1 MTTLTSAA
9 TPHAYSRFSAPPGE
23 ATLLPTPPPPVKT
36 IYDVPVEIVAGMASQ
51 LYLLFNL
58 AWDYVETI
66 HEISRTL
73 RMAEAKRITRRI
85 RELKRIYDQRRSRHI
100 DGDHEGKERN
110 LALLF
115 EQLCAQHLT
124 KLHYTLTNEIKREC
138 PDTSED
144 ETYLIEAVMTAL
156 TMLDATI
163 LYGAECDAKIRSM
176 GVSGNSIITP
186 EIKELIRLLPEFT
199 AGRFN
204 TSNPARDLTARI
216 ILNEMKQIEL
226 CEVPNT

>member
-1 MTTLTSAA
+1 MNNDISIMH
-9 TPHAYSRFSAPPGE
+9 PYSRFNPGV
-23 ATLLPTPPPPVKT
+23 AKAVLLPSAAPAKT
-36 IYDVPVEIVAGMASQ
+36 IYDVPVEIVAGMASR
-51 LYLLFNL
+51 LLLLLNL
-58 AWDYVETI
+58 AWDYVETV

-73 RMAEAKRITRRI
+73 RVGSTKRTSRRI

-100 DGDHEGKERN
+100 DSDHENKERD

-115 EQLCAQHLT
+115 EQLCAPHLT
-124 KLHYTLTNEIKREC
+124 KFHYTLTNEIKREC
-138 PDTSED
+138 PDASED

-156 TMLDATI
+156 TMLDAAV
-163 LYGAECDAKIRSM
+163 LYGADCDAQIRSM

-204 TSNPARDLTARI
+204 TENPTRRLTARI
-216 ILNEMKQIEL
+216 ILNEIKQIEL